1 MIHLL
6 TNVKQQYRNWLET
19 CYIASRVCYSKKKV
33 IELDCEAA
41 TKENKELEEFLD
53 KKIFSKGHWSIAE
66 HVYLTFVMED
76 VSRSMTHQLVRH
88 RHLSYS
94 QKSQRYCKLEDNDF
108 ILIPKTMKDNKNV
121 EMISNDL
128 KEYILN
134 VKNSLIDL
142 GFKEEDIRFIY
153 PNGTKTTIVVSANMR
168 ALIEVMNKRLCSR
181 AQQEIRDEFYELK
194 QQLEKYLPK
203 GNIFTKYMVPKCKWC
218 TEKKDCELG
227 VKK

>member
-1 MIHLL
+1 MV
-6 TNVKQQYRNWLET
+6 TNPKKEYRDWLEK
-19 CYIASRVCYSKKKV
+19 CYVAGRVCYSKKKV
-33 IELDCEAA
+33 NDIFNESM
-41 TKENKELEEFLD
+41 TKETKELEEFLD
-53 KKIFSKGHWSIAE
+53 KKIFSKGHWSIME
-66 HVYLTFVMED
+66 HVYLTFVIED
-76 VSRSMTHQLVRH
+76 VSRTLTHQLVRH

-94 QKSQRYCKLEDNDF
+94 QKSQRYCKLEDKDF
-108 ILIPKTMKDNKNV
+108 LVIPEAMKENKNV

-134 VKNSLIDL
+134 TRQNLVDL

-153 PNGTKTTIVVSANMR
+153 PNGTKTTVVVSANMR

-181 AQQEIRDEFYELK
+181 AQYEIRKEFLELK

-218 TEKKDCELG
+218 TEKQDCER
-227 VKK
+227 